1 MRSCWTMGEMKGD
14 KSIVRQALLDQPSL
28 VRAKSF
34 AGATVFMAC
43 FLVHAVFWGWTEAL
57 PSGRFKIFRCEAE
70 VLQAPSWTTRR
81 QDLVDIVVRIV
92 SPEPACGVVV
102 RNKSRQRS
110 VVLPPAF
117 LGDARLAKGTSV
129 AVVFGEGG
137 GRQQPWVA
145 GVVSAEGR
153 TIAGP
158 HAIQKA
164 IDLANDVNR
173 FWIRGYL
180 FITLAA
186 AWLSL
191 WGFWQYRKSG
201 VKASDDR
208 ARAG

>member
-1 MRSCWTMGEMKGD
+1 MGEMKGD
-14 KSIVRQALLDQPSL
+14 KSIVRQTLLDQPPL

-186 AWLSL
+186 GWLSL
-191 WGFWQYRKSG
+191 WSFWKYRI
-201 VKASDDR
+201 D
-208 ARAG
+208 